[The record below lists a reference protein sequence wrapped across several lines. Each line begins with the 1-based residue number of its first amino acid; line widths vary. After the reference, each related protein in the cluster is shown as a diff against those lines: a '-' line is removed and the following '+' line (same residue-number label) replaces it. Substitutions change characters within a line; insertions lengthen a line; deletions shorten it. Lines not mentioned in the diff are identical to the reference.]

1 MFRLPNLLIVVVFLT
16 IVLPVRVWA
25 QDEVRLDTSR
35 VYELDAVVVTADRSA
50 SLLAS
55 STASVSVLRAEEVRR
70 LPGVRGLADA
80 LRLSPGFAFLNLD
93 GLGYD
98 PQATVR
104 GFYGGG
110 EAEYVVVLL
119 DGQPLNNVETGQVNW
134 NQIPL
139 SGIASIEVMRGGASS
154 LYGDAAIGGV
164 INVVTAKEA
173 APSTRWTVA
182 GGTHGSFLGQAA
194 VNGSWNGRA
203 VSIFGDVQRTDGYRD
218 HGERTTGSV
227 GASLDLLSRPD
238 HTLTVS
244 ALTHWRGFDDPGPL
258 TTAELTT
265 SRTQGA
271 PFYRFDNTDE
281 QTYRLALD
289 GSTML
294 RPSAQLSGSVTGE
307 YRSVDVVR
315 TLPLSAEFADT
326 KNRVIDATRLIG
338 SAQLTV
344 ESLLSLDDKLILGA
358 DASLNR
364 LDTEYYAVV
373 FGDAG
378 VYRDA
383 SGQRGDL
390 DTKGEGR
397 RNAVAAFVQ
406 YDVRPIPRVRLSLGS
421 RLDVIDDSFEPS
433 APSQGERSS
442 ATHSAFS
449 PKAGINVRYAGSV
462 RHVGHWY
469 ANVSRS
475 FKTAT
480 LDQLYDQR
488 TIPVPFPPFAI
499 SISNSELDPQRGTS
513 VETGIYHRADFAP
526 GRLTGELSLSLY
538 QMDMTDELDFNIE
551 TFSYVNIGKSR
562 HRGVEAGA
570 KLYVQ
575 DRATIFF
582 NYTLQN
588 VTSRFGGFEGK
599 YVKAIPR
606 DFISAGLNAS
616 HASGLGGSFTV
627 NAARRIFL
635 DDANTITLP
644 NYTTADARLA
654 YERRPFTLALDI
666 FNLFDETYSTTGFPD
681 PAGSDVVFFYP
692 AAGRTLRLGLSVT
705 L

>member
-1 MFRLPNLLIVVVFLT
+1 MARRFYFPALVVFLT
-16 IVLPVRVWA
+16 AILPMRTWA

-50 SLLAS
+50 SLLAT
-55 STASVSVLRAEEVRR
+55 STASVSVLRGEEIRR
-70 LPGVRGLADA
+70 LPGVTGLADA
-80 LRLSPGFAFLNLD
+80 LRLTPGFAFLQLD
-93 GLGYD
+93 GLGYQ

-119 DGQPLNNVETGQVNW
+119 DGRPLNNVETGQVNW

-164 INVVTAKEA
+164 INVVTARNT
-173 APSTRWTVA
+173 APSTRWSLA
-182 GGTHGSFLGQAA
+182 GGTHGSFLGQAS
-194 VNGSWNGRA
+194 VTGNWNGRA
-203 VSIFGDVQRTDGYRD
+203 LSIFGDVQRTEGYRD
-218 HGERTTGSV
+218 HAERTSGSV
-227 GASLDLLSRPD
+227 GASLALVSRPE
-238 HTLTVS
+238 HSLTLST
-244 ALTHWRGFDDPGPL
+244 LNHWRGFDDPGPL
-258 TTAELTT
+258 TTAQLDAE
-265 SRTQGA
+265 RTQGA

-289 GSTML
+289 ASTML
-294 RPSAQLSGSVTGE
+294 SPSAQLSGSVTGE
-307 YRSVDVVR
+307 YRRVDVVR

-326 KNRVIDATRLIG
+326 KNRVLDATRLIG
-338 SAQLTV
+338 SAQLTL
-344 ESLLSLDDKLILGA
+344 EPLLAPDDKLILGV
-358 DASLNR
+358 DASLGN

-373 FGDAG
+373 FGDVGA
-378 VYRDA
+378 YNSA

-390 DTKGEGR
+390 DTKGDGR

-406 YDVRPIPRVRLSLGS
+406 YDVRPNSRVRLSVGS
-421 RLDVIDDSFEPS
+421 RLDVIGDAFEPS
-433 APSQGERSS
+433 APSQGERQS

-449 PKAGINVRYAGSV
+449 PKAGINIRYAGSA

-499 SISNSELDPQRGTS
+499 SISNAELDPQRGTS
-513 VETGIYHRADFAP
+513 VETGIYHRAEFEP
-526 GRLTGELSLSLY
+526 GRLAGEASLSVY
-538 QMDMTDELDFNIE
+538 QMDMVDELDFSIE
-551 TFSYVNIGKSR
+551 TFSFVNIGKSR
-562 HRGVEAGA
+562 HRGVEAGG

-575 DRATIFF
+575 DHTTIFF

-588 VTSRFGGFEGK
+588 VTSRFGAFEGN

-606 DFISAGLNAS
+606 DFVSAGFSAA
-616 HASGLGGSFTV
+616 HGSGLGGSFTV

-635 DDANTITLP
+635 DDANTISLP

-654 YERRPFTLALDI
+654 YERRPFVLALDV

-692 AAGRTLRLGLSVT
+692 AAGRTLRLGLSLT